1 MGRIQRLVMRE
12 TVLWFIADLSTIKDL
27 FGVVTIG
34 LGGPLAIVVALRQ
47 VRVVAWEET
56 YRQLR
61 ATFGRAMLFGLEFL
75 IAADIIRTVAV
86 TPTLESLTILA
97 FIILIRTFLS
107 FSLKAEIEGRL
118 AWLPSRSE

>member
-1 MGRIQRLVMRE
+1 MRE
-12 TVLWFIADLSTIKDL
+12 AVLWFIADMSTLMDV

-47 VRVVAWEET
+47 ARVVAWEEI
-56 YRQLR
+56 YRLLR
-61 ATFGRAMLFGLEFL
+61 ATFGRAILFGLEFL
-75 IAADIIRTVAV
+75 VAADIIRTVAV
-86 TPTLESLTILA
+86 TPTIQSLSVLA

-118 AWLPSRSE
+118 AWLPPRLE

>member
-1 MGRIQRLVMRE
+1 MRE
-12 TVLWFIADLSTIKDL
+12 TVLWFIADMSTIMDL

-61 ATFGRAMLFGLEFL
+61 ATFGRAILFGLEFL

-86 TPTLESLTILA
+86 TPTLQSLTILA